1 MPNIILASQSP
12 RRKEILEQVGVKF
25 TIIPSEKEEI
35 ITSSDPVAVVREL
48 AYMKADDIASMIEE
62 DALIIGTDT
71 VVVYNNQILG
81 KPRDEAHAKEMLRE
95 LQNQVHEVYSG
106 VALIEKKEG
115 QVERTWNFSVC
126 TQVGFCEISEE
137 QIERYVATGEP
148 MDKAGAY
155 GIQGKFAIYI
165 NQLVGDYYNVVGLP
179 ISRIYEVLMENGIDL
194 LEKDS

>member
-48 AYMKADDIASMIEE
+48 AFMKADDIASSIEE

-71 VVVYNNQILG
+71 VVVFNNQILG

-155 GIQGKFAIYI
+155 GIQGKFAVYI

-194 LEKDS
+194 LEDGE